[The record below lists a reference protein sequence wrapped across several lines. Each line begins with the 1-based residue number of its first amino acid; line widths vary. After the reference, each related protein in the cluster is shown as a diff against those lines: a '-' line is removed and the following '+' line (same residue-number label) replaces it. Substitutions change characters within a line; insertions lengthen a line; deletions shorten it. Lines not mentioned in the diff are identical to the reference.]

1 MLAKSQVSNENI
13 TQTIAYFFYENLLK
27 KYVVNIYL
35 NKFAI
40 TKDNPF
46 HVIYFIRKNYTMSQK
61 VVTLGEI
68 MMRLSTPGHERFV
81 QSDSFDVTY
90 GGGEANVA
98 VALSNYGLQGVF
110 VTKVPDNALGQ
121 AAINHIRRYGV
132 DTQFIARGGK
142 RLGIYFL
149 ETGASMRA
157 SQVIYDRAGA
167 SISQVDVS
175 EFDLDK
181 ILEGASWF
189 HTTGITPALS
199 DQAAA
204 LTEAALK
211 AAKAKGITTSID
223 LNYRKKLWSKEKARE
238 VMTRLCQYV
247 DVCIGNEEDADTT
260 LGFKAEGT
268 DVTKGELNLDGYKS
282 VFKQM
287 KDKFGFKYIASTLRE
302 SHSASDNGWSA
313 LVYDGNEFYHTKQYE
328 VRIVD
333 RVGSGD
339 SFASGFIYGLVSGM
353 PMPEAAEFGV
363 AASALK
369 HTIPGDLNHATL
381 SEVKDLM
388 KGDGSGR
395 VQR

>member
-1 MLAKSQVSNENI
+1 
-13 TQTIAYFFYENLLK
+13 
-27 KYVVNIYL
+27 
-35 NKFAI
+35 
-40 TKDNPF
+40 
-46 HVIYFIRKNYTMSQK
+46 MSKK

-68 MMRLSTPGHERFV
+68 MLRLSTPDYKRFV
-81 QSDSFDVTY
+81 QADTFDVTY

-98 VALSNYGLQGVF
+98 AALCNYGLKGTF
-110 VTKVPDNALGQ
+110 VSKVPENAIGQ
-121 AAINHIRRYGV
+121 SAINHLRRYGV
-132 DTQFIARGGK
+132 DTEFVARGGK

-167 SISQVDVS
+167 SIADVELS
-175 EFDLDK
+175 EFDWDK
-181 ILEGASWF
+181 ILDGAEWF

-199 DQAAA
+199 DKATA
-204 LTEAALK
+204 LAETALK
-211 AAKAKGITTSID
+211 SAKQKGITTSID

-247 DVCIGNEEDADTT
+247 DVCIGNEEDAETT
-260 LGFKAEGT
+260 LGFKPEGT
-268 DVTKGELNLDGYKS
+268 DITKGELNLEGYKS
-282 VFKQM
+282 IFKQM
-287 KDKFGFKYIASTLRE
+287 KEKFNFKYIASTLRE
-302 SHSASDNGWSA
+302 SYSASDNGWSA
-313 LVYDGNEFYHTKQYE
+313 LVYDGNEFYHTRKYD

-339 SFASGFIYGLVSGM
+339 SFASGFIFGLVTGM
-353 PMPEAAEFGV
+353 PMKDAAEFGV

-381 SEVKDLM
+381 SDVRDLM
-388 KGDGSGR
+388 KGDASGR

>member
-1 MLAKSQVSNENI
+1 
-13 TQTIAYFFYENLLK
+13 
-27 KYVVNIYL
+27 
-35 NKFAI
+35 
-40 TKDNPF
+40 
-46 HVIYFIRKNYTMSQK
+46 MSKK

-68 MMRLSTPGHERFV
+68 MLRLSTPNFGRFV

-98 VALSNYGLQGVF
+98 AALCNYGLDGTF
-110 VTKVPDNALGQ
+110 VSKVPDHAIGQ
-121 AAINHIRRYGV
+121 AAINHLRRYGV
-132 DTQFIARGGK
+132 DTQYVARGGQ

-167 SISQVDVS
+167 SIADVDIA
-175 EFDLDK
+175 EFDVDK
-181 ILEGASWF
+181 ILEGADWF

-199 DQAAA
+199 DKAAA
-204 LTEAALK
+204 LTEAILK
-211 AAKAKGITTSID
+211 AAKERGVMTSID

-238 VMTRLCQYV
+238 VMSRLCQYV

-268 DVTKGELNLDGYKS
+268 DITKGELNLEGYKS

-313 LVYDGNEFYHTKQYE
+313 LVYDGNEFYHSKQYE

-339 SFASGFIYGLVSGM
+339 SFASGFIYGLVTGKSLAD
-353 PMPEAAEFGV
+353 AAEFGV

-381 SEVKDLM
+381 KEVEDLM
-388 KGDGSGR
+388 KGDASGR

>member
-1 MLAKSQVSNENI
+1 
-13 TQTIAYFFYENLLK
+13 
-27 KYVVNIYL
+27 
-35 NKFAI
+35 
-40 TKDNPF
+40 
-46 HVIYFIRKNYTMSQK
+46 MSKK

-68 MMRLSTPGHERFV
+68 MLRLSTPDFKRFV
-81 QSDSFDVTY
+81 QADTFDITY

-98 VALSNYGLQGVF
+98 AALCNYGLNGTF
-110 VTKVPDNALGQ
+110 VTKVPDNAIGQ
-121 AAINHIRRYGV
+121 AAINHLRRYGV
-132 DTQFIARGGK
+132 DTQYIVRGGE

-167 SISQVDVS
+167 SIADVKTE
-175 EFDLDK
+175 EFDWDK
-181 ILEGASWF
+181 IFNGADWF

-199 DQAAA
+199 DKATA
-204 LTEAALK
+204 LAEAASK

-238 VMTRLCQYV
+238 VMTRLCQFV

-260 LGFKAEGT
+260 LGFKAAHT
-268 DVTKGELNLDGYKS
+268 DVTKGELNLDGYKD
-282 VFKQM
+282 VFRQM
-287 KDKFGFKYIASTLRE
+287 KDKFGFKFIASSLRE

-313 LVYDGNEFYHTKQYE
+313 LVYDGKDFHHSKKYN

-339 SFASGFIYGLVSGM
+339 SFASGLIYGLVTGM
-353 PMPEAAEFGV
+353 SMPDATEFGV

-381 SEVKDLM
+381 SDVKELM

>member
-1 MLAKSQVSNENI
+1 
-13 TQTIAYFFYENLLK
+13 
-27 KYVVNIYL
+27 
-35 NKFAI
+35 
-40 TKDNPF
+40 
-46 HVIYFIRKNYTMSQK
+46 MSKK

-68 MMRLSTPGHERFV
+68 MLRLSTPDYKRFV

-98 VALSNYGLQGVF
+98 AALCNYGLNGTF
-110 VTKVPDNALGQ
+110 VTKVPNNPIGQ
-121 AAINHIRRYGV
+121 SAINHLRRFGV
-132 DTQFIARGGK
+132 DTQFIVRGGD

-157 SQVIYDRAGA
+157 SQVVYDRAGA
-167 SISQVDVS
+167 SIAEIDIA
-175 EFDLDK
+175 ELDFDK
-181 ILEGASWF
+181 IFEGADWF

-199 DQAAA
+199 DKAAA
-204 LTEAALK
+204 VAEAALK
-211 AAKAKGITTSID
+211 AARAKGIVTSID

-260 LGFKAEGT
+260 LGFKAAGT

-282 VFKQM
+282 VFEQM
-287 KDKFGFKYIASTLRE
+287 KEKFGFKYIASTLRE

-313 LVYDGNEFYHTKQYE
+313 LVYDGHDFYHTKSYE

-339 SFASGFIYGLVSGM
+339 SFASGFIFGLVTGM
-353 PMPEAAEFGV
+353 TLSEAAEFGV

-381 SEVKDLM
+381 TEVKELM

>member
-1 MLAKSQVSNENI
+1 
-13 TQTIAYFFYENLLK
+13 
-27 KYVVNIYL
+27 
-35 NKFAI
+35 
-40 TKDNPF
+40 
-46 HVIYFIRKNYTMSQK
+46 MSKK

-68 MMRLSTPGHERFV
+68 MMRLSTPGFERFV

-98 VALSNYGLQGVF
+98 AALCNYGLYGTF
-110 VTKVPDNALGQ
+110 VSKVPDNALGQ
-121 AAINHIRRYGV
+121 AAINHLRRYGV
-132 DTQFIARGGK
+132 DTRFVARGGK

-167 SISQVDVS
+167 SIADAGVED
-175 EFDLDK
+175 FDFEK
-181 ILEGASWF
+181 VLEGADWF

-199 DQAAA
+199 DKTAA

-223 LNYRKKLWSKEKARE
+223 LNYRKKLWSPEKAKE
-238 VMTRLCQYV
+238 VMTRLCEYV
-247 DVCIGNEEDADTT
+247 DVCIGNEEDAETT
-260 LGFKAEGT
+260 LGFKSHGT
-268 DVTKGELNLDGYKS
+268 DITKGELSLEGYKD

-287 KDKFGFKYIASTLRE
+287 KEKFGFKYIASTLRE

-313 LVYDGNEFYHTKQYE
+313 LVYDGTDFYHTKKYQ

-339 SFASGFIYGLVSGM
+339 SFASGFIYGLVTGM
-353 PMPEAAEFGV
+353 PMKDAAEFGV
-363 AASALK
+363 GASALK
-369 HTIPGDLNHATL
+369 HTIPGDLNHATKK
-381 SEVKDLM
+381 EVLDLIQ
-388 KGDGSGR
+388 GDASGR

>member
-1 MLAKSQVSNENI
+1 
-13 TQTIAYFFYENLLK
+13 
-27 KYVVNIYL
+27 
-35 NKFAI
+35 
-40 TKDNPF
+40 
-46 HVIYFIRKNYTMSQK
+46 MSKK

-68 MMRLSTPGHERFV
+68 MMRLTTPDFKRFV

-98 VALSNYGLQGVF
+98 TALCNYGLNGVF
-110 VTKVPDNALGQ
+110 VSKVPDTAIGQ
-121 AAINHIRRYGV
+121 SAINHLRRYGV
-132 DTQFIARGGK
+132 DTQYMARGGE

-149 ETGASMRA
+149 EIGASMRA
-157 SQVIYDRAGA
+157 SQVIYDRANA
-167 SISQVDVS
+167 SITDAEISD
-175 EFDLDK
+175 FDFDK
-181 ILEGASWF
+181 IFEGADWF

-199 DQAAA
+199 EKASK

-211 AAKAKGITTSID
+211 AARERGITTSID
-223 LNYRKKLWSKEKARE
+223 LNYRKKLWSKEQARE
-238 VMTRLCQYV
+238 TMTRLCQYV
-247 DVCIGNEEDADTT
+247 DVCVGNEEDANDM
-260 LGFKAEGT
+260 LGFVSQGT
-268 DVTKGELNLDGYKS
+268 DVTKGELNLDG
-282 VFKQM
+282 FKDVCRQM
-287 KDKFGFKYIASTLRE
+287 KEKFDFKYIASTLRE

-313 LVYDGNEFYHTKQYE
+313 LVYDGEEFYHTKEYD

-339 SFASGFIYGLVSGM
+339 SFASGFIYGLVTGKTM
-353 PMPEAAEFGV
+353 QDAADFGV

-381 SEVKDLM
+381 SDVENLV

>member
-1 MLAKSQVSNENI
+1 
-13 TQTIAYFFYENLLK
+13 
-27 KYVVNIYL
+27 
-35 NKFAI
+35 
-40 TKDNPF
+40 
-46 HVIYFIRKNYTMSQK
+46 MSKK

-68 MMRLSTPGHERFV
+68 MLRLSKPDFKRFV
-81 QSDSFDVTY
+81 QTDTFDVTY
-90 GGGEANVA
+90 GGGEANVSA
-98 VALSNYGLQGVF
+98 ALCNYGLNGTF
-110 VTKVPDNALGQ
+110 VTKVPNNPIGQ
-121 AAINHIRRYGV
+121 SAVNHLRRYGV
-132 DTQFIARGGK
+132 DTQFIVRGGE

-157 SQVIYDRAGA
+157 SQVVYDRAGA
-167 SISQVDVS
+167 SIADVDVS

-181 ILEGASWF
+181 ILDGADWF

-199 DQAAA
+199 DKAAA
-204 LTEAALK
+204 LTEIALK
-211 AAKAKGITTSID
+211 AARAKGITTSID

-238 VMTRLCQYV
+238 IMSRLCQYV

-260 LGFKAEGT
+260 LGFKAKGT
-268 DVTKGELNLDGYKS
+268 DVTKGELNLEGFKD

-287 KDKFGFKYIASTLRE
+287 KDKFGFKFIASSLRE

-313 LVYDGNEFYHTKQYE
+313 LVYDGKEFYHTRQYE

-339 SFASGFIYGLVSGM
+339 SFASGFIYGLITGM
-353 PMPEAAEFGV
+353 TMPDAAEFGV

-381 SEVKDLM
+381 NDVKELM
-388 KGDGSGR
+388 KGDASGR

>member
-1 MLAKSQVSNENI
+1 
-13 TQTIAYFFYENLLK
+13 
-27 KYVVNIYL
+27 
-35 NKFAI
+35 
-40 TKDNPF
+40 
-46 HVIYFIRKNYTMSQK
+46 MSKK

-68 MMRLSTPGHERFV
+68 MLRLSTPHHQRFV
-81 QSDSFDVTY
+81 QADSFDVTY

-98 VALSNYGLQGVF
+98 AALCNYGLHGTF
-110 VTKVPDNALGQ
+110 ITKVPDNAIGQ
-121 AAINHIRRYGV
+121 AAINHLRRFGV
-132 DTQFIARGGK
+132 NTQFIARGGK

-167 SISQVDVS
+167 SVADVDAS
-175 EFDLDK
+175 EFDFDK
-181 ILEGASWF
+181 IFDGADWF

-199 DQAAA
+199 DKAAS

-211 AAKAKGITTSID
+211 IAKAKGITTSID

-238 VMTRLCQYV
+238 VMTKLCRYV

-260 LGFKAEGT
+260 LGFKAKDT
-268 DVTKGELNLDGYKS
+268 DVTKGELNLEGFKD
-282 VFKQM
+282 VFRQM
-287 KDKFGFKYIASTLRE
+287 KEKFGFKYIASSLRE

-313 LVYDGNEFYHTKQYE
+313 LLYDGNEFYHTRKYD

-339 SFASGFIYGLVSGM
+339 SFASGLIYGLVTGM
-353 PMPEAAEFGV
+353 PMKDAAEFGV

-369 HTIPGDLNHATL
+369 HTIHGDLNHATL

-388 KGDGSGR
+388 KGDASGR

>member
-1 MLAKSQVSNENI
+1 
-13 TQTIAYFFYENLLK
+13 
-27 KYVVNIYL
+27 
-35 NKFAI
+35 
-40 TKDNPF
+40 
-46 HVIYFIRKNYTMSQK
+46 MSKK

-68 MMRLSTPGHERFV
+68 MFRLSTPDYKRFV
-81 QSDSFDVTY
+81 QADTFDITY

-98 VALSNYGLQGVF
+98 AALCNYGLNGTF
-110 VTKVPDNALGQ
+110 VTKVPNNAIGQ
-121 AAINHIRRYGV
+121 SAINHLRRYGV
-132 DTQFIARGGK
+132 DTQFIARGGD

-167 SISQVDVS
+167 SIADVDVK
-175 EFDLDK
+175 EFDFDK
-181 ILEGASWF
+181 ILDGADWF

-199 DQAAA
+199 DKAAA

-238 VMTRLCQYV
+238 VMTKLCQYV

-260 LGFKAEGT
+260 LGFKAKDT
-268 DVTKGELNLDGYKS
+268 DVTKGELNLEGFKD
-282 VFKQM
+282 VFNQM
-287 KDKFGFKYIASTLRE
+287 KEKFGFKYIASSLRE

-313 LVYDGNEFYHTKQYE
+313 LVYDGNEFYHTRQYE

-339 SFASGFIYGLVSGM
+339 SFASGFIYGLVTGM
-353 PMPEAAEFGV
+353 PMKDAAEFGV

-369 HTIPGDLNHATL
+369 HTIPGDMNHATL
-381 SEVKDLM
+381 SEVKALWGVM
-388 KGDGSGR
+388 ASGR